1 MDKKIVK
8 YISELEDKKEQ
19 KKGIFERN
27 KDNIGAIAELCA
39 IITFIIAIITSLTQL
54 WNSHQEA
61 EFYNINQDYFFQE
74 PIAIILFN
82 VISKVILRFVSIF
95 FPILAF
101 YFIKSY
107 KNSY

>member
-1 MDKKIVK
+1 MDKKIYK

-19 KKGIFERN
+19 KKGFFKRY

-61 EFYNINQDYFFQE
+61 KFYNINQDYFFQE

-82 VISKVILRFVSIF
+82 VTSKVILRFVSLF
-95 FPILAF
+95 FSILSFLF
-101 YFIKSY
+101 YRIV
-107 KNSY
+107 